1 MDENKKPGPRD
12 ISDLKA
18 RLGLKKTAAM
28 PAAAPTTT
36 PPHGQPVQPVP
47 APSGFGAPAQQG
59 FAAPAPQPSGPP
71 PPFGR
76 REEPPPP
83 QQPAAPADPRRDPF
97 ASAQQQQAAA
107 NLAAFYGLGQ
117 SLPGSADAVGG
128 EPLSKPKPWG
138 RIAAVLAIAAIPF
151 VVGNACGRIQR
162 DRIEYNT
169 TTDQAGQIREE
180 VEKMGKTLSMIVDT
194 LNSTPAGRK
203 GDVDIDLSAKLGQLD
218 LKKPDTIRI
227 FHTNYNSLEPMLVER
242 LMQYYD
248 GTIKLYDEIAIHAKK
263 TENDK
268 DALVRMSQAG
278 AKTADKNY
286 GVIVEPQN
294 GLMLAKFV
302 EVGSPVCP
310 KEGQT
315 DCNATELKGFQYR
328 MDSGSGWGTR
338 PVKGKVEAIVMP
350 LQQTPLFKAVAAGNP
365 DFLAVKDYARRM
377 AEIKTQAAMLMNQQK
392 DVLGDLKKASERPKL
407 FAF

>member
-1 MDENKKPGPRD
+1 LDENKKPGPRD

-36 PPHGQPVQPVP
+36 PPHGQPGTPS
-47 APSGFGAPAQQG
+47 PSGYGAPAPQ
-59 FAAPAPQPSGPP
+59 QPSGPP

-83 QQPAAPADPRRDPF
+83 AAPPDPRRDPF
-97 ASAQQQQAAA
+97 SAQQQAAAA
-107 NLAAFYGLGQ
+107 NLAAFYGMGHA
-117 SLPGSADAVGG
+117 LPGSADSVGN

-138 RIAAVLAIAAIPF
+138 RIAGVLAIAAIPF
-151 VVGNACGRIQR
+151 VIGNACGRIQR

-180 VEKMGKTLSMIVDT
+180 VERMSKTLSSVVDM

-203 GDVDIDLSAKLGQLD
+203 GDVDIELSAKLGAMD
-218 LKKPDTIRI
+218 LKKPDTVRI
-227 FHTNYNSLEPMLVER
+227 FHTNYNSLEPVIVER

-263 TENDK
+263 VENDK
-268 DALVRMSQAG
+268 DALVRMATAG
-278 AKTADKNY
+278 AKSDKNY
-286 GVIVEPQN
+286 GVIVEPQG

-302 EVGSPVCP
+302 EVGTPVCP
-310 KEGQT
+310 KEGQV
-315 DCNATELKGFQYR
+315 DCNANELKGFQIR

-338 PVKGKVEAIVMP
+338 PVKGKPEQIVMP

-392 DVLGDLKKASERPKL
+392 DVLADLKKASERPKL

>member
-1 MDENKKPGPRD
+1 LDENKKPGPRD

-28 PAAAPTTT
+28 PAAAPGPT
-36 PPHGQPVQPVP
+36 PPTGQPMVP
-47 APSGFGAPAQQG
+47 PPSGFGSPGQPQAPA
-59 FAAPAPQPSGPP
+59 GPP

-76 REEPPPP
+76 PAEPPPP
-83 QQPAAPADPRRDPF
+83 MAQPAAPADPRRDPF
-97 ASAQQQQAAA
+97 QSAQQQQAAA

-117 SLPGSADAVGG
+117 QLPGSADAVGG
-128 EPLSKPKPWG
+128 ESNISKPKPWG

-169 TTDQAGQIREE
+169 TTEQAGQIREE
-180 VEKMGKTLSMIVDT
+180 VDKMAKTLNLVVDT

-203 GDVDIDLSAKLGQLD
+203 GDVDIDLSAKLGTLD
-218 LKKPDTIRI
+218 LKKPDTVRI
-227 FHTNYNSLEPMLVER
+227 FHTNYNSLEPVVVER

-248 GTIKLYDEIAIHAKK
+248 GTIKLYDELTAHAKK

-268 DALVRMSQAG
+268 DALTRMGQAG
-278 AKTADKNY
+278 AKSDKNY

-302 EVGSPVCP
+302 EVGAPVCP
-310 KEGQT
+310 QEGKT
-315 DCNATELKGFQYR
+315 DCNANELKGFQYR
-328 MDSGSGWGTR
+328 LDSGSGWGQR
-338 PVKGKVEAIVMP
+338 PVKGKPEAIVMP

-377 AEIKTQAAMLMNQQK
+377 AEIKTLAAQLMNQQK
-392 DVLGDLKKASERPKL
+392 DVLSDLKKSSERPKL

>member
-1 MDENKKPGPRD
+1 LDENKKPGPRD

-28 PAAAPTTT
+28 PAAAPATT
-36 PPHGQPVQPVP
+36 PPHGQPVQQVP
-47 APSGFGAPAQQG
+47 PPSGFGAPAPQQ
-59 FAAPAPQPSGPP
+59 PQGPP

-83 QQPAAPADPRRDPF
+83 QPAAPADPRRDPF

-138 RIAAVLAIAAIPF
+138 RIAGVLAIAAIPF
-151 VVGNACGRIQR
+151 VIGNACGRIQR

-180 VEKMGKTLSMIVDT
+180 VEKMSKQLSTVVDM

-203 GDVDIDLSAKLGQLD
+203 GDVDIDLSAKLGAMD
-218 LKKPDTIRI
+218 LKKPDTVRI
-227 FHTNYNSLEPMLVER
+227 FHTNYNSLEPVIVER

-248 GTIKLYDEIAIHAKK
+248 GTLKLYDEIAIHAKK

-268 DALVRMSQAG
+268 DALTRMAQAG
-278 AKTADKNY
+278 AKSDKNY
-286 GVIVEPQN
+286 GVIVEPQG

-302 EVGSPVCP
+302 EVGTPVCQ

-315 DCNATELKGFQYR
+315 DCNANELKGFQYR

-338 PVKGKVEAIVMP
+338 PVKGKPEAIVMP

-392 DVLGDLKKASERPKL
+392 DVLADLKKSAERPKL

>member
-1 MDENKKPGPRD
+1 MIPLDENKKPGPRD

-28 PAAAPTTT
+28 PAAAPNTT
-36 PPHGQPVQPVP
+36 PPHGQPATQQQVP
-47 APSGFGAPAQQG
+47 SPSAYAP
-59 FAAPAPQPSGPP
+59 PAPQQPAGPP

-83 QQPAAPADPRRDPF
+83 QPAAAPADPRRDPF

-117 SLPGSADAVGG
+117 SLPGSGDSVGG

-180 VEKMGKTLSMIVDT
+180 VEKMSKQLSSVVDM

-203 GDVDIDLSAKLGQLD
+203 GDVDIDLSAKLGAMD
-218 LKKPDTIRI
+218 LKKPDTVRI
-227 FHTNYNSLEPMLVER
+227 FHTNYDSLEPVIVER

-248 GTIKLYDEIAIHAKK
+248 GTIKLYDEIATHSKK
-263 TENDK
+263 TDNDK
-268 DALVRMSQAG
+268 DALVRMAQAG
-278 AKTADKNY
+278 AKSDKNY
-286 GVIVEPQN
+286 GVIVEPQG

-302 EVGSPVCP
+302 EVGTPVCP

-315 DCNATELKGFQYR
+315 DCNANELKGFQYR
-328 MDSGSGWGTR
+328 LDSGSGWGQR
-338 PVKGKVEAIVMP
+338 PVKGKPEAIVMP

-377 AEIKTQAAMLMNQQK
+377 AEIKTLAATLMNQQK
-392 DVLGDLKKASERPKL
+392 DVLSDLKKAAERPRL

>member
-18 RLGLKKTAAM
+18 RLGLKKTGVM
-28 PAAAPTTT
+28 PATAPNTT
-36 PPHGQPVQPVP
+36 PPTGQPAQPAAVP
-47 APSGFGAPAQQG
+47 PPSGYGAPTQPQ
-59 FAAPAPQPSGPP
+59 APAGPP

-76 REEPPPP
+76 PAPVEPP
-83 QQPAAPADPRRDPF
+83 QPAAPPDPRRDPF

-117 SLPGSADAVGG
+117 TLPGSADTVGG
-128 EPLSKPKPWG
+128 EANISKPKPWG

-151 VVGNACGRIQR
+151 LVGTCVGRIQR
-162 DRIEYNT
+162 DRLEYNT
-169 TTDQAGQIREE
+169 TTEQAGQIREE
-180 VEKMGKTLSMIVDT
+180 VDKMAKALNLIVDT

-203 GDVDIDLSAKLGQLD
+203 GDVDIELSAKLGSLD
-218 LKKPDTIRI
+218 LKKPDTTRI
-227 FHTNYNSLEPMLVER
+227 FHTNYNSLEPIMVER

-248 GTIKLYDEIAIHAKK
+248 GTIKLYDEVAAHAKK
-263 TENDK
+263 TDNDK
-268 DALVRMSQAG
+268 DALVRMQKEG
-278 AKTADKNY
+278 AKSDKNY

-302 EVGSPVCP
+302 EVGSPVCQQ
-310 KEGQT
+310 EGKT
-315 DCNATELKGFQYR
+315 DCNANELKGFQYR
-328 MDSGSGWGTR
+328 LDSGSGWGTR
-338 PVKGKVEAIVMP
+338 PVKGKPEMIVMP

-377 AEIKTQAAMLMNQQK
+377 AEIKTLAAQLMNQQK
-392 DVLGDLKKASERPKL
+392 EVLADLKKASERPHL
-407 FAF
+407 LAF

>member
-1 MDENKKPGPRD
+1 LDENKKPGPRD

-28 PAAAPTTT
+28 PAAAPATAT
-36 PPHGQPVQPVP
+36 QPVSQQVP
-47 APSGFGAPAQQG
+47 PPSGFGAPAPQ
-59 FAAPAPQPSGPP
+59 QPSGPP

-83 QQPAAPADPRRDPF
+83 AAPPDPRRDPF

-117 SLPGSADAVGG
+117 SLPGSAEGVGG
-128 EPLSKPKPWG
+128 EPISKPKPWG
-138 RIAAVLAIAAIPF
+138 RLAAVLAIASIPF

-169 TTDQAGQIREE
+169 TTDQAGQIRDE
-180 VEKMGKTLSMIVDT
+180 VEKMSKALNTIVDT

-203 GDVDIDLSAKLGQLD
+203 GDVDIDLSAKLGALD
-218 LKKPDTIRI
+218 LKKPDTVRI
-227 FHTNYNSLEPMLVER
+227 FHTNYNSLEPVIVER

-248 GTIKLYDEIAIHAKK
+248 GTIKLYDEVQSHSKK

-268 DALVRMSQAG
+268 DALTRMAQAG
-278 AKTADKNY
+278 AKADKNY
-286 GVIVEPQN
+286 GVIVEPQG

-302 EVGSPVCP
+302 EVGTPVCQ

-315 DCNATELKGFQYR
+315 DCNANELKGFQYR
-328 MDSGSGWGTR
+328 LDSGSGWGTR
-338 PVKGKVEAIVMP
+338 PVKGKPEMIVMP
-350 LQQTPLFKAVAAGNP
+350 LQQTPLFKAVASGNP

-377 AEIKTQAAMLMNQQK
+377 AEIKTQAALLMNQQK
-392 DVLGDLKKASERPKL
+392 DVMADLKKSAERPKL

>member
-1 MDENKKPGPRD
+1 LDENKKPGPRD

-36 PPHGQPVQPVP
+36 PPHGQPVSQQVPPPSGFGAP
-47 APSGFGAPAQQG
+47 APSGFGAPAPQ
-59 FAAPAPQPSGPP
+59 QPSGPP

-83 QQPAAPADPRRDPF
+83 AAPPDPRRDPF

-117 SLPGSADAVGG
+117 SLPGSADSVGG
-128 EPLSKPKPWG
+128 EPISKPKPWG
-138 RIAAVLAIAAIPF
+138 RIAGVLAIAAIPF

-180 VEKMGKTLSMIVDT
+180 VEKMSKTLNTIVDT

-203 GDVDIDLSAKLGQLD
+203 GDVDIDLSAKLGSLD
-218 LKKPDTIRI
+218 LKKPDTVRI
-227 FHTNYNSLEPMLVER
+227 FHTNYNSLEPVIVER

-248 GTIKLYDEIAIHAKK
+248 GTIKLYDEIASHAKK

-268 DALVRMSQAG
+268 DALVRMAQAG
-278 AKTADKNY
+278 AKSDKNY
-286 GVIVEPQN
+286 GVIVEPQG

-302 EVGSPVCP
+302 EVGTPVCQ

-315 DCNATELKGFQYR
+315 DCNANELKGFQYR
-328 MDSGSGWGTR
+328 LDSGSGWGTR
-338 PVKGKVEAIVMP
+338 PVKGKPEMIVMP
-350 LQQTPLFKAVAAGNP
+350 LQQTPLFKAVASGNP

-377 AEIKTQAAMLMNQQK
+377 AEIKTQAALLMNQQK
-392 DVLGDLKKASERPKL
+392 DVMADLKKSSERPKL

>member
-28 PAAAPTTT
+28 PAAAPNNT
-36 PPHGQPVQPVP
+36 PPVGQPAQQVPPPSSYGAP
-47 APSGFGAPAQQG
+47 APSGYGAPAPQQ
-59 FAAPAPQPSGPP
+59 QPSGPP

-83 QQPAAPADPRRDPF
+83 AAAPPDPRRDPF

-128 EPLSKPKPWG
+128 GPLSKPKPWG

-180 VEKMGKTLSMIVDT
+180 VEKMSKQLNIIVDT

-203 GDVDIDLSAKLGQLD
+203 GDVDIDLSAKLGSLD
-218 LKKPDTIRI
+218 LRKPDTVRI
-227 FHTNYNSLEPMLVER
+227 FHTNYDSLEPVIVER

-263 TENDK
+263 VENDK
-268 DALVRMSQAG
+268 DALTRMAQAG
-278 AKTADKNY
+278 AKSDKNY

-302 EVGSPVCP
+302 EVGAPVCQQ
-310 KEGQT
+310 EGKT
-315 DCNATELKGFQYR
+315 DCNANELKGFQYR

-338 PVKGKVEAIVMP
+338 PVKGKPEAIVMP

-392 DVLGDLKKASERPKL
+392 DVMADLKKSSERPKL

>member
-28 PAAAPTTT
+28 PAAAPSTT
-36 PPHGQPVQPVP
+36 PPHGQPVQQIPP
-47 APSGFGAPAQQG
+47 PSGFGAPAPQ
-59 FAAPAPQPSGPP
+59 QPSGPP

-76 REEPPPP
+76 REEPVAPAPPP
-83 QQPAAPADPRRDPF
+83 DPRRDPF

-128 EPLSKPKPWG
+128 EPLTKPKPWG
-138 RIAAVLAIAAIPF
+138 RIAGVLAIAAIPF

-169 TTDQAGQIREE
+169 TTEQAGQIREE
-180 VEKMGKTLSMIVDT
+180 VDKMSKTLSSIVDM

-203 GDVDIDLSAKLGQLD
+203 GEVDIDLSAKLGAMD
-218 LKKPDTIRI
+218 LKKPDTVRI
-227 FHTNYNSLEPMLVER
+227 FHTNYNSLEPVIVER

-248 GTIKLYDEIAIHAKK
+248 GTIKLYDELAAHAKK

-268 DALVRMSQAG
+268 DALVRMAQAG
-278 AKTADKNY
+278 AKSDKNY
-286 GVIVEPQN
+286 GVIVEPQG
-294 GLMLAKFV
+294 GLMLAKLV
-302 EVGSPVCP
+302 EVGTPVCQ
-310 KEGQT
+310 KEGQV
-315 DCNATELKGFQYR
+315 DCNASELKGFQYR

-338 PVKGKVEAIVMP
+338 PVKGKPEAIVMP

-392 DVLGDLKKASERPKL
+392 DVLADLKKASERPKL
-407 FAF
+407 LAF

>member
-1 MDENKKPGPRD
+1 MFPLDENKKPGPRD

-28 PAAAPTTT
+28 PAAAPTNT
-36 PPHGQPVQPVP
+36 PPLGAPVQPGGS
-47 APSGFGAPAQQG
+47 PSGFGAPAPQ
-59 FAAPAPQPSGPP
+59 QPSGPP

-76 REEPPPP
+76 REEPPP
-83 QQPAAPADPRRDPF
+83 PAAPADPRRDPF

-117 SLPGSADAVGG
+117 SLPGSADAIGG
-128 EPLSKPKPWG
+128 EPISKPKPWG

-151 VVGNACGRIQR
+151 VIGNACGRIQR

-169 TTDQAGQIREE
+169 TTDQAAQIRDE
-180 VEKMGKTLSMIVDT
+180 VEKMSKTLSSLVDM

-203 GDVDIDLSAKLGQLD
+203 GDVDIELSAKLGAMD
-218 LKKPDTIRI
+218 LKKPDTVRI
-227 FHTNYNSLEPMLVER
+227 FHTNYNSLEPVIVER

-248 GTIKLYDEIAIHAKK
+248 GTIKLYDAVATHAKK
-263 TENDK
+263 TDNDK
-268 DALVRMSQAG
+268 DALVRMAQAG
-278 AKTADKNY
+278 AKSDKNY
-286 GVIVEPQN
+286 GVIVEPAN

-315 DCNATELKGFQYR
+315 DCNANELKGFQYR

-338 PVKGKVEAIVMP
+338 PVKGKPEAIVMP

-392 DVLGDLKKASERPKL
+392 DVLGDLKKASERPRL

>member
-1 MDENKKPGPRD
+1 MFPLDENKKPGPRD

-28 PAAAPTTT
+28 PAAAPATT
-36 PPHGQPVQPVP
+36 PPHGQPVQPIP
-47 APSGFGAPAQQG
+47 APSGFGAPAPQ
-59 FAAPAPQPSGPP
+59 QPSGPP

-83 QQPAAPADPRRDPF
+83 QPAPPPDPRRDPF

-117 SLPGSADAVGG
+117 SLPGSADSVGG

-138 RIAAVLAIAAIPF
+138 RIAFVLAIAAVPF

-169 TTDQAGQIREE
+169 TTDQAAQIREE
-180 VEKMGKTLSMIVDT
+180 VEKMSKTLSSIVDM

-203 GDVDIDLSAKLGQLD
+203 GDVDIDLSAKLGAMD
-218 LKKPDTIRI
+218 LKKPDTVRI
-227 FHTNYNSLEPMLVER
+227 FHTNYNSLEPVIVER

-248 GTIKLYDEIAIHAKK
+248 GTIKLYDEIQVHAKK
-263 TENDK
+263 TDNDK
-268 DALVRMSQAG
+268 DALTRMAQAG
-278 AKTADKNY
+278 AKSDKNY

-302 EVGSPVCP
+302 EVGAPVCQ

-315 DCNATELKGFQYR
+315 DCNANELKGFQYR
-328 MDSGSGWGTR
+328 LDSGSGWGTR
-338 PVKGKVEAIVMP
+338 PVKGKPEMIVMP

-392 DVLGDLKKASERPKL
+392 DVMADLKKSSERPKL

>member
-1 MDENKKPGPRD
+1 MIPLDENKKPGPRD

-28 PAAAPTTT
+28 PAAAPAPT
-36 PPHGQPVQPVP
+36 PAHGQPATQQQPVP
-47 APSGFGAPAQQG
+47 PPSGYGAPAPQ
-59 FAAPAPQPSGPP
+59 QPSGPP

-83 QQPAAPADPRRDPF
+83 QPAAPADPRRDPF

-117 SLPGSADAVGG
+117 ALPGSADSVSGDSI
-128 EPLSKPKPWG
+128 SKPKLSG
-138 RIAAVLAIAAIPF
+138 RLVIFLISLAVIF
-151 VVGNACGRIQR
+151 GVGNACGRIQR

-180 VEKMGKTLSMIVDT
+180 VEKMSKTLSSIVDA

-203 GDVDIDLSAKLGQLD
+203 GDVDIDLSAKLGAMD
-218 LKKPDTIRI
+218 LKKPDTVRI
-227 FHTNYNSLEPMLVER
+227 FHTNYNSLEPVIVER

-248 GTIKLYDEIAIHAKK
+248 GTIKLYDEIQVHAKK
-263 TENDK
+263 TDNDK
-268 DALVRMSQAG
+268 DALTRMAQAG
-278 AKTADKNY
+278 AKSDKNY
-286 GVIVEPQN
+286 GVIVQPQG
-294 GLMLAKFV
+294 GLMIAQFV
-302 EVGSPVCP
+302 EVGQPVCQQ
-310 KEGQT
+310 EGKT
-315 DCNATELKGFQYR
+315 DCNANELKGFQYR

-338 PVKGKVEAIVMP
+338 PVKGKPEAIVMP

-392 DVLGDLKKASERPKL
+392 DVLSDLKKSSERPKL

>member
-36 PPHGQPVQPVP
+36 PPHGAPVQPIP
-47 APSGFGAPAQQG
+47 APSGFGAPASQQ
-59 FAAPAPQPSGPP
+59 QSGPP

-83 QQPAAPADPRRDPF
+83 AAPPDPRRDPF

-128 EPLSKPKPWG
+128 EPISKPKPWG
-138 RIAAVLAIAAIPF
+138 RIAGVLVIAAIPF

-169 TTDQAGQIREE
+169 TTDQAAQIREE
-180 VEKMGKTLSMIVDT
+180 VEKMSKTLSMLVDT

-203 GDVDIDLSAKLGQLD
+203 GDVDIDLSAKLGALD
-218 LKKPDTIRI
+218 LKKPDTVRI
-227 FHTNYNSLEPMLVER
+227 FHTNYNSLEPVIVER

-248 GTIKLYDEIAIHAKK
+248 GTIKLYDEVAQHAKK

-268 DALVRMSQAG
+268 DALVRMAQAG
-278 AKTADKNY
+278 AKSDKNY
-286 GVIVEPQN
+286 GVIVEPQG

-302 EVGSPVCP
+302 EVGTPVCQ

-315 DCNATELKGFQYR
+315 DCNANELKGFQYR
-328 MDSGSGWGTR
+328 LDSGSGWGTR
-338 PVKGKVEAIVMP
+338 PVKGKPEMIVMP

-392 DVLGDLKKASERPKL
+392 DVLADLKKASERPRL
-407 FAF
+407 LAF

>member
-28 PAAAPTTT
+28 PAAAPNTT
-36 PPHGQPVQPVP
+36 PPAGQPVAA
-47 APSGFGAPAQQG
+47 APPPQQGYGAPAP
-59 FAAPAPQPSGPP
+59 AAPSGPP

-83 QQPAAPADPRRDPF
+83 QPAAPPDPRRDPF
-97 ASAQQQQAAA
+97 AAQQQQAAA

-117 SLPGSADAVGG
+117 SIPGSADPAHA

-138 RIAAVLAIAAIPF
+138 RIAAVLAIALLPF

-169 TTDQAGQIREE
+169 TTDQAGMIRDE
-180 VEKMGKTLSMIVDT
+180 VEKMSKNLTTIVET

-203 GDVDIDLSAKLGQLD
+203 GDVDIELSLKLGALN
-218 LKKPDTIRI
+218 LTKPDTVKI
-227 FHTNYNSLEPMLVER
+227 FHTNYNSLEPVIVER

-248 GTIKLYDEIAIHAKK
+248 NTMKLYDEVAIHAKK

-268 DALVRMSQAG
+268 DALTRMAKEG
-278 AKTADKNY
+278 AKSDKNY
-286 GVIVEPQN
+286 GVIVEPQG

-302 EVGSPVCP
+302 EVGSPVCQQ
-310 KEGQT
+310 EGKT
-315 DCNATELKGFQYR
+315 DCNANELKGFQYR
-328 MDSGSGWGTR
+328 LDSGSGWGTR
-338 PVKGKVEAIVMP
+338 PVKGKPEAIVMP

-377 AEIKTQAAMLMNQQK
+377 AEIKTLAASLMNQQK
-392 DVLGDLKKASERPKL
+392 DVLSDLKKSAERPKL
-407 FAF
+407 AAF

>member
-1 MDENKKPGPRD
+1 MIPLDENKKPGPRD

-28 PAAAPTTT
+28 PAAQPTTT
-36 PPHGQPVQPVP
+36 PPHGQPVPSQQVP
-47 APSGFGAPAQQG
+47 PPSGFGAPAPQ
-59 FAAPAPQPSGPP
+59 QPSGPP

-76 REEPPPP
+76 REEPPP
-83 QQPAAPADPRRDPF
+83 PAAPADPRRDPF

-128 EPLSKPKPWG
+128 GPLSKPKPWG
-138 RIAAVLAIAAIPF
+138 RIGFVLVLAAIPF

-180 VEKMGKTLSMIVDT
+180 VEKMSKTLTSVVDA

-203 GDVDIDLSAKLGQLD
+203 GDVDIELSAKLGAMD
-218 LKKPDTIRI
+218 LKKPDTVRI
-227 FHTNYNSLEPMLVER
+227 FHTNYNSLEPVIVER

-248 GTIKLYDEIAIHAKK
+248 GTIKLYDEIATHAKK
-263 TENDK
+263 TDNDK
-268 DALVRMSQAG
+268 DALVRMASAG
-278 AKTADKNY
+278 AKSDKNY
-286 GVIVEPQN
+286 GVVVEPQG

-302 EVGSPVCP
+302 EVGQPVCQQ
-310 KEGQT
+310 EGKT
-315 DCNATELKGFQYR
+315 DCNANELKGFQYR
-328 MDSGSGWGTR
+328 LDSGSGWGTR
-338 PVKGKVEAIVMP
+338 PVKGKPEMIVMP

-392 DVLGDLKKASERPKL
+392 DVLADLKKSAERPKL

>member
-1 MDENKKPGPRD
+1 LDENKKPGPRD

-28 PAAAPTTT
+28 PAAAPATT
-36 PPHGQPVQPVP
+36 PPHGQPVQQVP
-47 APSGFGAPAQQG
+47 PPSGFGAPAPQQ
-59 FAAPAPQPSGPP
+59 PQGPP

-83 QQPAAPADPRRDPF
+83 QPAAPADPRRDPF

-138 RIAAVLAIAAIPF
+138 RIAGVLAIAAIPF
-151 VVGNACGRIQR
+151 VIGNACGRIQR

-180 VEKMGKTLSMIVDT
+180 VEKMSKQLSTVVDM

-203 GDVDIDLSAKLGQLD
+203 GDVDIDLSAKLGAMD
-218 LKKPDTIRI
+218 LKKPDTVRI
-227 FHTNYNSLEPMLVER
+227 FHTNYNSLEPVIVER

-248 GTIKLYDEIAIHAKK
+248 GTLKLYDEIAIHAKK
-263 TENDK
+263 TDNDK
-268 DALVRMSQAG
+268 DALTRMAQAG
-278 AKTADKNY
+278 AKSDKNY
-286 GVIVEPQN
+286 GVIVEPQG

-302 EVGSPVCP
+302 EVGTPVCQ

-315 DCNATELKGFQYR
+315 DCNANELKGFQYR

-338 PVKGKVEAIVMP
+338 PVKGKPEAIVMP

-392 DVLGDLKKASERPKL
+392 DVLADLKKSAERPKL

>member
-1 MDENKKPGPRD
+1 MIPLDENKKPGPRD

-28 PAAAPTTT
+28 PAASPTAT
-36 PPHGQPVQPVP
+36 PPHGQPVPSQQVP
-47 APSGFGAPAQQG
+47 PPSGFGAPAPQ
-59 FAAPAPQPSGPP
+59 QPSGPP

-83 QQPAAPADPRRDPF
+83 QPAAPADPRRDPF

-117 SLPGSADAVGG
+117 ALPGSADAVGG
-128 EPLSKPKPWG
+128 GPISKPKPWG
-138 RIAAVLAIAAIPF
+138 RIGFVLVLAAIPF

-180 VEKMGKTLSMIVDT
+180 VEKMSKTLTSVVDA

-203 GDVDIDLSAKLGQLD
+203 GDVDIELSAKLGAMD
-218 LKKPDTIRI
+218 LKKPDTVRI
-227 FHTNYNSLEPMLVER
+227 FHTNYNSLEPVIVER

-248 GTIKLYDEIAIHAKK
+248 GTIKLYDEIATHAKK
-263 TENDK
+263 TDNDK
-268 DALVRMSQAG
+268 DALVRMAQAG
-278 AKTADKNY
+278 AKSDKNY
-286 GVIVEPQN
+286 GVIVEPQG

-302 EVGSPVCP
+302 EVGQPVCQQ
-310 KEGQT
+310 EGKT
-315 DCNATELKGFQYR
+315 DCNANELKGFQYR
-328 MDSGSGWGTR
+328 LDSGSGWGTR
-338 PVKGKVEAIVMP
+338 PVKGKPEMIVMP

-392 DVLGDLKKASERPKL
+392 DVLADLKKSAERPRL